1 MNKQLSWDGIEAWI
15 ETLEP
20 LRKQYLGELTTLLNE
35 SQKKFDSKSLIEPA
49 FRDWSNFRP
58 LKTEDENDWS
68 DWLAHLLEKSTTGYF
83 ANLLLNYGT
92 YEDKN
97 DYALPKV
104 VRELPIATSEDE
116 QNRRPDLLIKWK
128 DGTFTHI
135 EVKKYDSDFI
145 KTFPTSKYIN
155 EYFKTSAQHFILIPE
170 ESREK
175 CLKEL
180 DKEKNK
186 FPSIKINLLIWNDV
200 AASLRNTLINPD
212 NKESNEWNVWA
223 NSFLGCIEQKLL
235 GFTAFNQKLPMQGIT
250 KLINHHNKLL
260 EYKNMPNLKE
270 EEFKFLMEGVSIYSQ
285 AKNSISHF
293 EDLVKK
299 RITEFLSGH
308 YWKQYV
314 NLEKSFITSYP
325 KSYSLDYIEYY
336 FEFNF
341 DKKKIIDLQVH
352 FLSNPAMIVTRIYLE
367 NDKRNSIQL
376 KTLENFN
383 DIKVIKDPYGYYF
396 KLVPDFTQ
404 KFNLEKY
411 LDILMEATLA
421 HEGYIKQS
429 NQT

>member
-1 MNKQLSWDGIEAWI
+1 MSLDINIQKLSNHCKI
-15 ETLEP
+15 
-20 LRKQYLGELTTLLNE
+20 
-35 SQKKFDSKSLIEPA
+35 SLIGKCTIY
-49 FRDWSNFRP
+49 NVGK
-58 LKTEDENDWS
+58 LKKSFIATIEENENILIDLSQVS
-68 DWLAHLLEKSTTGYF
+68 DFDTAGLQLFVAAKNTI
-83 ANLLLNYGT
+83 
-92 YEDKN
+92 KN

-270 EEFKFLMEGVSIYSQ
+270 EEFKFLIELSFFY
-285 AKNSISHF
+285 HF
-293 EDLVKK
+293 
-299 RITEFLSGH
+299 
-308 YWKQYV
+308 Q
-314 NLEKSFITSYP
+314 
-325 KSYSLDYIEYY
+325 
-336 FEFNF
+336 
-341 DKKKIIDLQVH
+341 DK
-352 FLSNPAMIVTRIYLE
+352 YE
-367 NDKRNSIQL
+367 
-376 KTLENFN
+376 
-383 DIKVIKDPYGYYF
+383 
-396 KLVPDFTQ
+396 
-404 KFNLEKY
+404 
-411 LDILMEATLA
+411 
-421 HEGYIKQS
+421 
-429 NQT
+429 